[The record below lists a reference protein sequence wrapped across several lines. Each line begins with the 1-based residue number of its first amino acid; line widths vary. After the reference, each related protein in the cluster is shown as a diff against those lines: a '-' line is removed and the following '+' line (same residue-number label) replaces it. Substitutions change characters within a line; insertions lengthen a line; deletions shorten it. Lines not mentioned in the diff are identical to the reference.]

1 MAEIYGEGD
10 LAIKH
15 HELVLGTVPPTH
27 FRWFASACAAYWRA
41 VEREADIWA
50 GYRARDAARK
60 RAATVEQPASYA

>member
-1 MAEIYGEGD
+1 MASNYGEGD

-15 HELVLGTVPPTH
+15 DELVLGTVPPTH

-41 VEREADIWA
+41 VEREADIWD

-60 RAATVEQPASYA
+60 RAAKVDQPASYA